1 MSRPR
6 VLQSQSPQRNG
17 CGCCGCFGCLG
28 VILALVALA
37 LAGVIFMLYV
47 NLGVDRPSKSAVA
60 AADPRTYQEARR
72 KWDDFVK
79 DGTIRG
85 VSLTD
90 REINAMLA
98 NAPELGFLGRGVSMI
113 SRDNGLEF
121 QLSVPLRL
129 VPFYTKYIN
138 GNIFLR
144 PIVTGENIDLNVY
157 SLNADGRPLDTAST
171 QRFKS
176 QVEPVLNA
184 ILTGANQF
192 GGNRAIHEV
201 RTQNG
206 TIALLR

>member
-6 VLQSQSPQRNG
+6 VLQTQSAQRGG
-17 CGCCGCFGCLG
+17 CGCCGCLGCLG
-28 VILALVALA
+28 TILVLMLLA
-37 LAGVIFMLYV
+37 LAGVVFVLYV
-47 NLGVDRPSKSAVA
+47 NLGVDRPSKPPVAVA
-60 AADPRTYQEARR
+60 EPQTYLEARK
-72 KWDDFVK
+72 KWNDFVK
-79 DGTIRG
+79 DGSVR
-85 VSLTD
+85 VLTLSD

-113 SRDNGLEF
+113 SRDNGMEF

-138 GNIFLR
+138 GDIFLR
-144 PIVTGENIDLNVY
+144 PIVTGENVDLNVY
-157 SLNADGRPLDTAST
+157 SLDAAGRPLDPAST

-206 TIALLR
+206 TVVLLR

>member
-1 MSRPR
+1 M
-6 VLQSQSPQRNG
+6 L
-17 CGCCGCFGCLG
+17 
-28 VILALVALA
+28 LA

-47 NLGVDRPSKSAVA
+47 NLGVDRPRPPVA
-60 AADPRTYQEARR
+60 AAEPQTYLEARK
-72 KWDDFVK
+72 KWDDFAR
-79 DGTIRG
+79 DGSVR
-85 VSLTD
+85 VLTLSD

-113 SRDNGLEF
+113 SRDNGMEF

-138 GNIFLR
+138 GDIFLR
-144 PIVTGENIDLNVY
+144 PIVTGENVDLNVY
-157 SLNADGRPLDTAST
+157 SLNADGRPLDPAST

-184 ILTGANQF
+184 ILTEANQF
-192 GGNRAIHEV
+192 GGHRAIHEV

-206 TIALLR
+206 TVVLLR